1 MNRRTTLTL
10 TAVAAPALALALSA
24 STATAD
30 TTPGPAA
37 APETTAVTQAVRT
50 SPATAGV
57 PASQYTVGHVRVA
70 DGWAAADLEPT
81 DTDALDPATAV
92 LQLTGGTW
100 TVVDLGTA
108 QVGCGTVAAPVLDAL
123 ALSC

>member
-30 TTPGPAA
+30 TTPAA
-37 APETTAVTQAVRT
+37 APETAAVTQAVRT

-81 DTDALDPATAV
+81 DADALDPATAV